1 MRHRWFDDPNVLSTW
16 IIQNWSYLLTHLLL
30 RHSHLLLRIAHLSWM
45 THLLLRI
52 AHLLL
57 LWVAHLSWLTHV
69 AHLCWVNHLLLR
81 ILPWHTHR
89 LLLWITN
96 WLHWLL
102 NMLLLL
108 GWCFT
113 HKKELFG
120 NMFLTPIRIPTSIM
134 IGFSRN
140 QTPLSFSYS
149 TPERTGSVILETL
162 RLMPIWHL
170 FAFKL

>member
-16 IIQNWSYLLTHLLL
+16 IVQNWSYLLTHLLI

-57 LWVAHLSWLTHV
+57 SHSHLLLRIAHLSWVT
-69 AHLCWVNHLLLR
+69 HLLLR